1 MNVLRASVT
10 ICNPVSGLNVYLP
23 CCSDTLQPIIC
34 AAVYTSLMH
43 LVHMASVVILCRLR
57 LVGEKSVSYV
67 EARQKE
73 VALTR
78 INIKEPQEKS
88 C

>member
-10 ICNPVSGLNVYLP
+10 LSQAVLCLNVYLL
-23 CCSDTLQPIIC
+23 CCGDTLQTLKIYVV
-34 AAVYTSLMH
+34 VYSSILHM
-43 LVHMASVVILCRLR
+43 VHMVSVVILNLLR
-57 LVGEKSVSYV
+57 LVGDGNESYE

-73 VALTR
+73 VRLPG
-78 INIKEPQEKS
+78 IVIQEKS